1 MNSIESIKILAEKPV
16 KWLGGDDSEESIALS
31 SRIRLA
37 RNILGF
43 KFPANSSNIEK
54 EHINELIFSTVGNS
68 NIIQRKLNFKMS
80 ELSNVDR
87 RFLLERHLVSKD
99 FCAGNVG
106 SELILESDESFG
118 IMVNEED
125 HVRMQVLSAG
135 FSLVE
140 LWKKIN
146 AKDSA
151 ISKEVSFAFD
161 SELGYL
167 TSCPTNVGTGM
178 RASVML
184 NLPGLSISGHMP
196 GVIQGSEKLGMT
208 VRGLYGEGSE
218 AIGYIY
224 QVSNQSTLGEAEE
237 EIIER
242 LEKLIRQIVLFEKNA
257 RQILFQTR
265 RSFVLDFVGKAYGA
279 LRYSHLISEKE
290 ALIFL
295 SALRMGVDMKMFSS
309 LSIGKVNELF
319 ISVQDSH
326 LQKIYGRELTASERE
341 MFRAELL
348 REKLNNN

>member
-1 MNSIESIKILAEKPV
+1 MNSIESIKILAGKPV
-16 KWLGGDDSEESIALS
+16 GWLKDGDSEESIILS

-37 RNILGF
+37 RNISDLR
-43 KFPANSSNIEK
+43 FPLNSSDVEREYVREVIC
-54 EHINELIFSTVGNS
+54 SAVDNS
-68 NIIQRKLNFKMS
+68 GVIKGRLNFKIS

-87 RFLLERHLVSKD
+87 RFLLERHMVSKD

-118 IMVNEED
+118 IMINEED
-125 HVRMQVLSAG
+125 HVRVQVLSAG
-135 FSLVE
+135 LSLGE

-146 AKDSA
+146 EKDTSL
-151 ISKEVSFAFD
+151 SEEVSFVFD

-184 NLPGLSISGHMP
+184 NLPGLSMLGHMA
-196 GVIQGSEKLGMT
+196 GVIQGAGNLGMT

-218 AIGYIY
+218 AIGYMY
-224 QVSNQSTLGEAEE
+224 QVSNQSTLGESEE
-237 EIIER
+237 DIIER
-242 LEKLIRQIVLFEKNA
+242 LEKLIQQIALFEKNA

-265 RSFVLDFVGKAYGA
+265 KDFVLDFAGRAYGV

-290 ALIFL
+290 ALNLL

-309 LSIGKVNELF
+309 LNIGKVNELF

-326 LQKIYGRELTASERE
+326 LQKICGRDLTSTEIDGC
-341 MFRAELL
+341 RAELL
-348 REKLNNN
+348 RSFLRKE

>member
-1 MNSIESIKILAEKPV
+1 V
-16 KWLGGDDSEESIALS
+16 GWLKERDFEESIALS

-37 RNILGF
+37 RNILNL
-43 KFPANSSNIEK
+43 KFPVNSSDAEREYVK
-54 EHINELIFSTVGNS
+54 EVISSAVKSSG
-68 NIIQRKLNFKMS
+68 IITGELNFKIS
-80 ELSNVDR
+80 ELSSVDR

-99 FCAGNVG
+99 FCAGNIG
-106 SELILESDESFG
+106 SELILDSDESFG

-125 HVRMQVLSAG
+125 HVRVQVLSAG
-135 FSLVE
+135 FSLGE
-140 LWKKIN
+140 LWKRIN
-146 AKDSA
+146 EKDTALSE
-151 ISKEVSFAFD
+151 EVSFMFD

-184 NLPGLSISGHMP
+184 NLPGLSILGHLP
-196 GVIQGSEKLGMT
+196 GVIQGAGTLGMT

-218 AIGYIY
+218 AIGYMY
-224 QVSNQSTLGEAEE
+224 QVSNQSTLGESEE

-257 RQILFQTR
+257 RQILFQSR
-265 RSFVLDFVGKAYGA
+265 RNFVLDFAGRAYGF

-290 ALIFL
+290 ALNFL

-309 LSIGKVNELF
+309 LNIGKVNELF

-326 LQKIYGRELTASERE
+326 LQKIYGRELTPSERDIC
-341 MFRAELL
+341 RAELL
-348 REKLNNN
+348 RRKLGKE